1 MRNILAK
8 HIITYAL
15 RQKLYPS
22 LFSNVIHNHMDTV
35 ILIPMMVFVLNDL
48 QLLPSYNRTKPIF
61 RREITVL
68 NMVTVF
74 VSILLNPDD
83 SVF

>member
-15 RQKLYPS
+15 RQKIYTSYLS
-22 LFSNVIHNHMDTV
+22 NIVHDHSNVIF
-35 ILIPMMVFVLNDL
+35 LIPMMVFVLNDL

-74 VSILLNPDD
+74 VSLLLNPDD

>member
-1 MRNILAK
+1 MRNALGL

-35 ILIPMMVFVLNDL
+35 IIIP
-48 QLLPSYNRTKPIF
+48 LLYFAMKDFYYKESYNRTKPIF

-68 NMVTVF
+68 NMVMIF

>member
-15 RQKLYPS
+15 RQKIYPS